1 MRSSLSFQVDHDF
14 SDKLC
19 LWLEQKELAMCFR
32 GKGWQIDGSLMAGFG
47 EYESFKETSLDHAKD
62 FFQNSN
68 DLVFCHLNY
77 DVKNQ
82 LEQLHSNNE
91 DHLDFPEL
99 AFFVPEV
106 IITLK
111 EDEATFSFHEERTG
125 KQYIRQCFDEII
137 GQQIKAIPGQ
147 RISVNQRV
155 KKAEY
160 LNHLATLKTHIQR
173 GNIYQANFCQE
184 FYWEGVSVSSATVFN
199 KGFAAMQNPFSVFY
213 KTGKKAVISFSP
225 ERFLKVKDNIIT
237 SQPMKGTAPRSN
249 DAIIDAA
256 NKEALSTSEKE
267 RRENVMI
274 VDLVRNDLSHFATK
288 ASVKVPELYRIESYT
303 RVHQMY
309 STVTAELKPNTPI
322 ISALLKAFPMGSMTG
337 APKVRAM
344 HILEEIEH
352 SKRGIYS
359 GTIGFIQ
366 PDGSADFNVV
376 IRSLIYNSENK
387 YLSCHAGGGIT
398 DLSDP
403 EAEYEECMVKVTP
416 LLELVQK
423 HFTQSNTTFLPL
435 KDEKTAS

>member
-1 MRSSLSFQVDHDF
+1 
-14 SDKLC
+14 
-19 LWLEQKELAMCFR
+19 MCFR
-32 GKGWQIDGSLMAGFG
+32 GKGWQIDGSLLAGFG
-47 EYESFKETSLDHAKD
+47 EYESFEETGLEKAKD
-62 FFQNSN
+62 FFQNTN
-68 DLVFCHLNY
+68 DLLFCHLNY

-82 LEQLHSNNE
+82 LELLHSNNE
-91 DHLDFPEL
+91 DHLGFPEL

-111 EDEATFSFHEERTG
+111 EDEATFSFHKNRTG
-125 KQYIRQCFDEII
+125 EQYIRQCLDAII
-137 GQQIKAIPGQ
+137 GQQIKAIPGE

-160 LNHLATLKTHIQR
+160 LNHLVTLKTHIQR

-184 FYWEGVSVSSATVFN
+184 FYWEGVSVSSATLFN
-199 KGFAAMQNPFSVFY
+199 EGFAAMQNPFSVFY

-256 NKEALSTSEKE
+256 NKEALRTSEKE

-309 STVTAELKPNTPI
+309 STITAELNPQTPI

-344 HILEEIEH
+344 EIIDELEPE
-352 SKRGIYS
+352 KRGVYGGGVGYFSAGGDMDVCIALRTAVVKDENLY
-359 GTIGFIQ
+359 IQ
-366 PDGSADFNVV
+366 
-376 IRSLIYNSENK
+376 
-387 YLSCHAGGGIT
+387 AGGGVVY
-398 DLSDP
+398 DSDP
-403 EAEYEECMVKVTP
+403 EAEYQETVHKSNAIRRAAADAAR
-416 LLELVQK
+416 
-423 HFTQSNTTFLPL
+423 FTGNGN
-435 KDEKTAS
+435 A